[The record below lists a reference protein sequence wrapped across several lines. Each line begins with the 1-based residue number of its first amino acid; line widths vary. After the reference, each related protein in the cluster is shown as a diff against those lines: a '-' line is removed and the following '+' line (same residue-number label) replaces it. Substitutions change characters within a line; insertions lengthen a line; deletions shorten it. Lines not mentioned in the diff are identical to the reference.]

1 MENDLRFA
9 VEQAVLA
16 PSSHNTQPW
25 RFRVEGDAVE
35 LYADRSRALS
45 VADPEGRELVVSC
58 GAALLN
64 LELAIAHRGHEPEV
78 TLFPE
83 PGDPDLL
90 ARVRLGG
97 ERAPDPADDLLF
109 REIAERRSN
118 RRKFLSRDVPDEVTA
133 DLRTAACEDGVRL
146 VAVKEAATR
155 MVLAELVGEA
165 HLAQFGDGRFRRE
178 LASWVTSNGSTRA
191 DGIPGYALGYG
202 DLSSRFAPLAVRTLD
217 LGRSQAVKS
226 LRLAKSASVL
236 ALVVTDGDQPED
248 WLAAGRALQRVL
260 LTASAAGLAVSLMNQ
275 PLEIP
280 SMRAE
285 VGRVVG
291 AAGVPQVLLRVGY
304 APRTRATP
312 RRPASE
318 VIVPSRR

>member
-25 RFRVEGDAVE
+25 RFRVEGDTVE
-35 LYADRSRALS
+35 LYADRGRALP
-45 VADPEGRELVVSC
+45 VVDPHGRELVMSC

-64 LELAIAHRGHEPEV
+64 LELAIAHLGREPEV

-83 PGDPDLL
+83 PSDPDLL

-97 ERAPDPADDLLF
+97 NRAPDPAAGVLF
-109 REIAERRSN
+109 REIAQRRTN

-133 DLRTAACEDGVRL
+133 DLRTAAWGDGVRL
-146 VAVKEAATR
+146 VAVTEAATR
-155 MVLAELVGEA
+155 RVLAELVGEA
-165 HLAQFGDGRFRRE
+165 DLAQFGDGRFRRE

-202 DLSSRFAPLAVRTLD
+202 NLSARFVPFAVRTLD

-226 LRLAKSASVL
+226 IRLARSASVL

-248 WLAAGRALQRVL
+248 WLAAGKALQRVL

-275 PLEIP
+275 PLEVP
-280 SMRAE
+280 LMRAE

-291 AAGVPQVLLRVGY
+291 AAGMPQALLRVGY

-318 VIVPSRR
+318 VIVPSGR

>member
-1 MENDLRFA
+1 MENALRFA
-9 VEQAVLA
+9 IEQAVLA

-25 RFRVEGDAVE
+25 RFGLDGDAVE
-35 LYADRSRALS
+35 LYADRSRALP
-45 VADPEGRELVVSC
+45 VVDPNGRELVMSC

-64 LELAIAHRGHEPEV
+64 LELAIAHVGREPEV

-83 PGDPDLL
+83 PSDPDLL

-97 ERAPDPADDLLF
+97 QRAPDPAGDVLF
-109 REIAERRSN
+109 REIAQRRTN

-133 DLRTAACEDGVRL
+133 DLRTAAWGDGVRL
-146 VAVKEAATR
+146 VAVTEAATR
-155 MVLAELVGEA
+155 RALAELVGEA
-165 HLAQFGDGRFRRE
+165 DLAQFGDGRFRRE

-202 DLSSRFAPLAVRTLD
+202 NLSSRFVPLAVRTLD

-226 LRLAKSASVL
+226 LRLARSASVL
-236 ALVVTDGDQPED
+236 ALVVTDGDHLED
-248 WLAAGRALQRVL
+248 WLAAGKALQRVL

-280 SMRAE
+280 LMRAE
-285 VGRVVG
+285 VRRVVG
-291 AAGVPQVLLRVGY
+291 AAGWPQVLLRVGY
-304 APRTRATP
+304 ASRTRATP

>member
-1 MENDLRFA
+1 MENALRFA

-25 RFRVEGDAVE
+25 RFRVEGDTVE
-35 LYADRSRALS
+35 LHADRSRALP
-45 VADPEGRELVVSC
+45 VADPHGRELVVSC

-64 LELAIAHRGHEPEV
+64 LELAIAHLGHEPEV

-83 PGDPDLL
+83 PSNPDLL

-97 ERAPDPADDLLF
+97 ERAPDPADDVLF
-109 REIAERRSN
+109 REIAQRRTN
-118 RRKFLSRDVPDEVTA
+118 RRKFLSRDVPEEVTA
-133 DLRTAACEDGVRL
+133 DLRTAAWGDGVRL
-146 VAVKEAATR
+146 VAVREAATR
-155 MVLAELVGEA
+155 RALAELVGEA

-178 LASWVTSNGSTRA
+178 LASWVTSNRSTRA

-202 DLSSRFAPLAVRTLD
+202 NLSSRFAPLAVRTLD

-226 LRLAKSASVL
+226 LRLARSASVL
-236 ALVVTDGDQPED
+236 ALVLTNGDRPED

-275 PLEIP
+275 PLEVP
-280 SMRAE
+280 LMRAE

-291 AAGVPQVLLRVGY
+291 AAGVLQVLLRVGY

-318 VIVPSRR
+318 VIVPSRG